1 MPSNHLILCCPLL
14 LLPLF
19 FPSIRVFPN
28 EQALRIRWPKYWTS
42 ASASVL
48 PVNIQGWSF
57 SYTLLF
63 LKICLCGPFLRS
75 FSNLLPYCFCFM
87 FWFFGHKARGI
98 LAHRLGSKLHPLQWK
113 SPPLD
118 QQGSSILHFYF
129 FPSCPSVIFMFFLV
143 VSTFLN
149 NPVLFRSKYS
159 GKKIKETERRKRK
172 EQVKKKKERKEDWEE
187 EIQPDTYLVSFFSCE
202 PGVFQSM
209 T

>member
-1 MPSNHLILCCPLL
+1 
-14 LLPLF
+14 
-19 FPSIRVFPN
+19 
-28 EQALRIRWPKYWTS
+28 
-42 ASASVL
+42 
-48 PVNIQGWSF
+48 
-57 SYTLLF
+57 
-63 LKICLCGPFLRS
+63 
-75 FSNLLPYCFCFM
+75 M